1 MEKDLIFE
9 RVNKVFQT
17 VFDDETISVNENT
30 TSNDIED
37 WVSLEHISLIVAIE
51 QEFNIKF
58 SMGEVSN
65 MKNVGEMVNI
75 ITSKM

>member
-37 WVSLEHISLIVAIE
+37 WDSLEHISLIVAIE

-65 MKNVGEMVNI
+65 MKNVGEMVKI

>member
-37 WVSLEHISLIVAIE
+37 WDSLEHISLIVAIE

>member
-37 WVSLEHISLIVAIE
+37 WDSLEHISLIVAIE
-51 QEFNIKF
+51 QELNIKF

>member
-37 WVSLEHISLIVAIE
+37 WDSLEHISLIVAIE

-58 SMGEVSN
+58 SMSEVSN